1 MSYFCGICKTK
12 PDQISHHKS
21 HLETQKH
28 IDKKEVFELKLSKMT
43 NDELQ
48 EKYGT
53 NDIDKI
59 ILETE
64 TIIYNFKKLKNNLN
78 ENSYDTQQDELN
90 MIQECNSISNKE
102 ALKEKIHEIHNFL
115 RNNGAGYGMNAL
127 KVFNII
133 YGLKKIEENNLLDRV
148 NLERPACEFSYLLQL
163 ANDNEDERLAST
175 IFQNVLD
182 SLASSNLRDIL
193 FYEIP
198 KKMKGSVLGYLIK
211 EINEITIIERTCNV
225 LLSGKIYEYFI
236 GRDATAISELG
247 AYFTDRHIVE
257 YILSKLNPSLN
268 EDGTVPTMID
278 MFGGSGGFTTGYL
291 NYLNEKYLD
300 EINWETELS
309 KVHHYDM
316 NEDVIKSA
324 GLEFFCLTG
333 TLPNMTNLTY
343 KNSFN
348 DEFENKKF
356 MYPLTNPP
364 YGGDKNNKTDTQTK
378 RDKIKEYI
386 KKELSDE
393 TINEALRIK
402 RQRQLKNIEVQEKQD
417 KKDSDKTKVSLST
430 CSNRINRFARQHKLK
445 GNDKESCSLI
455 LLMDIV
461 DVEGTA
467 IGILKEGVFFNKTYK
482 DIRKCLVENYN
493 VREIISVP
501 QNQFEN
507 TSTKTSIIIFD
518 NTEEKT
524 TEVIFRDLIV
534 EKYDEDVFG
543 EFNDEIVIVE
553 NRGDIKCVI
562 DEIVSQATK
571 EEILSNQI
579 CSLNSK
585 DYNKKEII
593 VGEGYEL
600 VKLGDICQFLPKSK
614 RKASYGQEI
623 GQYNFYTSSEKVQK
637 CDEADYNE
645 ECLIIGSGGIANIK
659 IDSQFSCS
667 ADNLLVKSNHNKYI
681 YYLLSGKMELLS
693 HGFSGSTLKHLS
705 KDYLK
710 NIEIPI
716 PKCQEKMEEW
726 MNKISQVYNKKNIKQ
741 QEIKELELL
750 VQNRIKNITENE
762 ECDEVELGCICELN
776 PEIMKDNQFSKIN
789 YIDIRSVKGE
799 TINNIQVFTK
809 KFPSRAKRIIKKNDI
824 LFSTVRPNLKCY
836 TLIYDNIENC
846 IASSGFVVIRCD
858 KINPKYIYTLLKDD
872 KITEYL
878 ILNSTGTQYPAV
890 NPSIFDK
897 IKIKIPQNRQ
907 LIQEMEEVFKQ
918 IENLQN
924 ELKIAEELYN
934 QYINELSQEA
944 MPSQINSKQICEEEI
959 SNVNEN
965 THQFEETKEE
975 QPQIIEQDD
984 DIEISFKPNK
994 ITKNKKSKKDTK

>member
-43 NDELQ
+43 DDELE
-48 EKYGT
+48 EKYGI
-53 NDIDKI
+53 NDINQI
-59 ILETE
+59 VLETE
-64 TIIYNFKKLKNNLN
+64 TIIHNLKKLNNN
-78 ENSYDTQQDELN
+78 FIDNTYNIQQDELS

-148 NLERPACEFSYLLQL
+148 NLEIPACQFSYLLQL
-163 ANDNEDERLAST
+163 ANNNDDEILSET
-175 IFQNVLD
+175 IFENVLD
-182 SLASSNLRDIL
+182 SLARSELRDIL

-257 YILSKLNPSLN
+257 YILSKLNPLLN

-278 MFGGSGGFTTGYL
+278 MFGGSGGFTTGYI
-291 NYLNEKYLD
+291 NYLNEKYPN

-402 RQRQLKNIEVQEKQD
+402 RQRQLKNIEAQEKKD
-417 KKDSDKTKVSLST
+417 KKDNDKSKVCLST
-430 CSNRINRFARQHKLK
+430 CSNRINNFARQHKLK

-461 DVEGTA
+461 DIGGTA
-467 IGILKEGVFFNKTYK
+467 IGVLKEGIFFNTKYK
-482 DIRKCLVENYN
+482 DLRKCLVENYN
-493 VREIISVP
+493 VREIISIP

-507 TSTKTSIIIFD
+507 TSTKTSIVIFD

-524 TEVIFRDLIV
+524 TEVIFRDLVV

-543 EFNDEIVIVE
+543 EFNDELVIVE
-553 NRGDIKCVI
+553 NKGDIKCVV
-562 DEIVSQATK
+562 DEIVSQATR
-571 EEILSNQI
+571 EEILSNAI

-585 DYNKKEII
+585 DYNKKEIV
-593 VGEGYEL
+593 VGEEYEL
-600 VKLGDICQFLPKSK
+600 VKLGDITEINMGSTPSTKNNNYWNNGTIPWVSIADLDNNIIYETKKCLTEYGSETMKNRKISQNSILLSFKLSIGKLGIAGREMYCNEAIVYLNSVKSTIPQMYLYYILEGLNLET
-614 RKASYGQEI
+614 YGR
-623 GQYNFYTSSEKVQK
+623 GT
-637 CDEADYNE
+637 
-645 ECLIIGSGGIANIK
+645 IGSCG
-659 IDSQFSCS
+659 
-667 ADNLLVKSNHNKYI
+667 NLNKEI
-681 YYLLSGKMELLS
+681 LKM
-693 HGFSGSTLKHLS
+693 
-705 KDYLK
+705 
-710 NIEIPI
+710 IPIPI
-716 PKCQEKMEEW
+716 PKTQEKMEEW
-726 MNKISQVYNKKNIKQ
+726 INKISQVYNEKNIKQ

-750 VQNRIKNITENE
+750 VQNRIKNIIKNE
-762 ECDEVELGCICELN
+762 ECDEIELGSICDIKSGKAIKNEN
-776 PEIMKDNQFSKIN
+776 RNGKIYPYYAAN
-789 YIDIRSVKGE
+789 GISGYIDEYIFDG
-799 TINNIQVFTK
+799 
-809 KFPSRAKRIIKKNDI
+809 KFIICAQDGSI
-824 LFSTVRPNLKCY
+824 GATHLV
-836 TLIYDNIENC
+836 NC
-846 IASSGFVVIRCD
+846 KFYASNHVW
-858 KINPKYIYTLLKDD
+858 
-872 KITEYL
+872 
-878 ILNSTGTQYPAV
+878 ILNVKNINTYYLYIILKHNTDYNKIVSGSVIPKLTKEKIS
-890 NPSIFDK
+890 N

-907 LIQEMEEVFKQ
+907 LIQDMEEVFEQ

-924 ELKIAEELYN
+924 ELKSEEELYN
-934 QYINELSQEA
+934 QYIHELSQEA
-944 MPSQINSKQICEEEI
+944 MPQQQNKQIYKEEIINTEESNEEQNYDEYICEE
-959 SNVNEN
+959 
-965 THQFEETKEE
+965 F
-975 QPQIIEQDD
+975 IIEESD
-984 DIEISFKPNK
+984 DIPIV
-994 ITKNKKSKKDTK
+994 KNKKSKKNLKK